1 MPKPDNKT
9 DITFL
14 GATPYE
20 RLKTLMNRLR
30 TECPW
35 DSQQSFDTIAPYTI
49 EEAYEVSDAIEHK
62 DMNALKE
69 ELGDLL
75 FQVLFHSIMA
85 AEIDAFDLD
94 DVCDSLTRKMVER
107 HPYIFKYHASE
118 NTNEQ
123 TISWENIKA
132 KERQNKGYQ
141 SLLDDVALALPALM
155 RAEKLQKR
163 AASVG
168 FDWPD
173 LSGVFAKIDEE
184 THEVIQALTMNDQDA
199 LEDEIGDL
207 IFAVTNLARK
217 TSIDPEKALRRTN
230 QKFYDRFRYIEK
242 VAQANGQKVEELSLD
257 EMEALWQAAKS
268 HNLRKN
274 YS

>member
-20 RLKTLMNRLR
+20 RLKALMNRLR

-49 EEAYEVSDAIEHK
+49 EEAYEVSDA
-62 DMNALKE
+62 
-69 ELGDLL
+69 LL

-184 THEVIQALTMNDQDA
+184 THEVTQALTMNDQDA

-230 QKFYDRFRYIEK
+230 KKFYDRFRYIEK

>member
-20 RLKTLMNRLR
+20 RLKALMNRLR

-85 AEIDAFDLD
+85 SEIDAFDLD

-107 HPYIFKYHASE
+107 HPYIFKHHASE

-184 THEVIQALTMNDQDA
+184 THEVTQALTMNDQDA

>member
-20 RLKTLMNRLR
+20 RLKALMNRLR

-49 EEAYEVSDAIEHK
+49 EEAYEVSDAIDHK

-107 HPYIFKYHASE
+107 H
-118 NTNEQ
+118 
-123 TISWENIKA
+123 SWENIKA

-184 THEVIQALTMNDQDA
+184 THEVTQALTMNDQDA

-257 EMEALWQAAKS
+257 EMEALWQASKS